1 MKNYT
6 YHDQLTSE
14 RLITRYLTLEDIPIW
29 KDFFEDEEAVE
40 FLYLDSLGLNSNL
53 EISAHMIEK
62 QLARYVENRFGLQA
76 LIDKSTNEFIGLCG
90 LLAQEVDGQQEIE
103 VGYHILKK
111 HWKQGYATEAAKLF
125 MKYAFENNLTNSIV
139 SVIDVD
145 NFKSQRVA
153 EKNGL
158 KIEKQIKWIDDED
171 VYVYRMNIDKCN

>member
-1 MKNYT
+1 MYK

-29 KDFFEDEEAVE
+29 EEFFEDEEAVE
-40 FLYLDSLGLNSNL
+40 FLGLHLLGVKSNL
-53 EISAHMIEK
+53 EISTHMIEK
-62 QLARYVENRFGLQA
+62 QLARYAENRYGLQA

-90 LLAQEVDGQQEIE
+90 LLAQEVDGVNEIE

-111 HWKQGYATEAAKLF
+111 YWKQGYAAEAAKLF
-125 MKYAFENNLTNSIV
+125 IDYAFEHDLNSSVV

-145 NFKSQRVA
+145 NFKSRRVA

-158 KIEKQIKWIDDED
+158 KIDKQTKWLDEED
-171 VYVYRMNIDKCN
+171 VYIYRLTNN